1 MWREGKKRCFCS
13 EEKKKK
19 HSNWTTGKKTL
30 DNLATPKDPA
40 FSVATSPNDDKNS
53 STEDGANIDG
63 DNEKKYEKIS
73 SAKKIDS
80 DQGRDDFFL
89 NLATTKRKMPTRVE
103 RMTKD
108 TLKKISIVITVEM
121 ITNKRM
127 RKGWMS
133 RL

>member
-63 DNEKKYEKIS
+63 DNDKKYEKIS
-73 SAKKIDS
+73 SAKK
-80 DQGRDDFFL
+80 
-89 NLATTKRKMPTRVE
+89 
-103 RMTKD
+103 
-108 TLKKISIVITVEM
+108 SIVIRVEM
-121 ITNKRM
+121 IFFKIWQLQKERCQQ
-127 RKGWMS
+127 GW
-133 RL
+133 RG